1 MNWFK
6 RINILLLFV
15 FSVSAGWAQ
24 ELDCRVQVNALQL
37 QTTERRVLEEMEDEF
52 SRFINERKWTD
63 GEFQNIEKIKCAI
76 IINMESQPDVSSF
89 KASVQVL
96 SVRPV
101 YGTTYETSIIN
112 FADRDFDFD
121 YTQSQPLNYS
131 ENSFTSNITSLLAYY
146 AYMIL
151 AYDYDT
157 FEKRG
162 GERLFER
169 SWQVVSLA
177 QQSGYSGWDQ
187 FSSVRNRYWWSENAI
202 DQVMQSFREAMY
214 MYHREGLDIMSEKP
228 EEGRTKILEAL
239 KLIAKVNKSK
249 PRSIMV
255 ISFLDAKTTEL
266 VSVFSEGNMNTRREA
281 YEILKALDPARD
293 DEFKKILTN

>member
-1 MNWFK
+1 MSWFN
-6 RINILLLFV
+6 RIYILSLFV
-15 FSVSAGWAQ
+15 FSIHTLWAQ
-24 ELDCRVQVNALQL
+24 ELDCRVQVNAVQL
-37 QTTERRVLEEMEDEF
+37 QTTERRVLEEMEEEF
-52 SRFINERKWTD
+52 SRFINDRKWTD

-89 KASVQVL
+89 KASVQAL
-96 SVRPV
+96 TVRPV

-131 ENSFTSNITSLLAYY
+131 ENTFTSNITSLLAYY

-162 GERLFER
+162 GERLFEKA
-169 SWQVVSLA
+169 WQVVNLA
-177 QQSGYSGWDQ
+177 QQSSASGWDQ
-187 FSSVRNRYWWSENAI
+187 FSSVRNRYWWAENAI
-202 DQVMQSFREAMY
+202 DQVMRNFREAMY
-214 MYHREGLDIMSEKP
+214 VYHREGLDIMSEKP
-228 EEGRTKILEAL
+228 EEGRAKILEAL
-239 KLIAKVNKSK
+239 KVIAQVNKSK

-255 ISFLDAKTTEL
+255 ITFLDAKSTEL
-266 VSVFSEGNMNTRREA
+266 VSVFSEGNMNVRREA
-281 YEILKALDPARD
+281 YAILKALDPSRD
-293 DEFKKILTN
+293 EEFKEILTN